1 MKALTS
7 SAHKIAFCKIFFY
20 AEKRES
26 IAIPFLCV
34 NVFTYDNTAQRNI
47 PLKTIFY
54 SPLSF
59 KHTIGSACFGLPFFP
74 HGDLK
79 SFHIFF

>member
-7 SAHKIAFCKIFFY
+7 SAHKIAFRKIFFY

-26 IAIPFLCV
+26 IALPFLCV

-59 KHTIGSACFGLPFFP
+59 KHYWLSLFSTCRFSHTEI
-74 HGDLK
+74 
-79 SFHIFF
+79 